1 MAPIDLTS
9 DTLGI
14 QTLNLVIAAF
24 LGGLIGLE
32 RGMGRRPAGLRTN
45 MLVAV
50 GSALFTMLSLHAFP
64 GIGDKGR
71 IAAQIVS
78 GIGFLGAGTLWRS
91 QDATKGLT
99 TAAGMWTVAAIGM
112 AVGAGLGLLA
122 LSATIIVL
130 IILTVMMRF
139 EREVMRIANAHSNRP
154 EAGGEG

>member
-1 MAPIDLTS
+1 MLHIDLS
-9 DTLGI
+9 GDTLGI
-14 QTLNLVIAAF
+14 QTINLIIAAV

-32 RGMGRRPAGLRTN
+32 RQIGNRPAGLRTN

-71 IAAQIVS
+71 VAAQIVS

-99 TAAGMWTVAAIGM
+99 TAAGLWTVAAIGM
-112 AVGAGLGLLA
+112 AVGAGFGLLA

-130 IILTVMMRF
+130 VILTVMMRF
-139 EREVMRIANAHSNRP
+139 EKTFVRMTAMYDKRP
-154 EAGGEG
+154 GRDSGG

>member
-1 MAPIDLTS
+1 MLPIDLS
-9 DTLGI
+9 GDTLGI
-14 QTLNLVIAAF
+14 QTINLIIAAV

-32 RGMGRRPAGLRTN
+32 RETGHRPAGLRTN

-71 IAAQIVS
+71 VAAQIVS
-78 GIGFLGAGTLWRS
+78 GIGFLGAGTVWRS
-91 QDATKGLT
+91 QDAVKGLT
-99 TAAGMWTVAAIGM
+99 TAAGLWTVAAIGM

-130 IILTVMMRF
+130 LILTLMLRF
-139 EREVMRIANAHSNRP
+139 EKIFMRLTGGRDSQASHDSN
-154 EAGGEG
+154 G

>member
-1 MAPIDLTS
+1 MGSIDLS
-9 DTLGI
+9 GNTLGI
-14 QTLNLVIAAF
+14 QTINLIIAAF

-32 RGMGRRPAGLRTN
+32 REVGRRPAGLRTN

-71 IAAQIVS
+71 VAAQIVS

-91 QDATKGLT
+91 QDAVKGLT
-99 TAAGMWTVAAIGM
+99 TAAGLWTVAAIGM

-122 LSATIIVL
+122 ISATLIVL
-130 IILTVMMRF
+130 VILTVMMRF
-139 EREVMRIANAHSNRP
+139 ERTFMRMTDARDRNRQNRP
-154 EAGGEG
+154 N

>member
-1 MAPIDLTS
+1 MSPIDLS
-9 DTLGI
+9 QNTLAI
-14 QTLNLVIAAF
+14 QTINLIIAAF

-32 RGMGRRPAGLRTN
+32 RETGRRPAGLRTN

-71 IAAQIVS
+71 VAAQIVS
-78 GIGFLGAGTLWRS
+78 GIGFLGAGTVWRS
-91 QDATKGLT
+91 QDAVKGLT
-99 TAAGMWTVAAIGM
+99 TAAGLWTVAAIGM

-130 IILTVMMRF
+130 LILTLMMRF
-139 EREVMRIANAHSNRP
+139 EKTIMRLAASRDSS
-154 EAGGEG
+154 AGQERSG